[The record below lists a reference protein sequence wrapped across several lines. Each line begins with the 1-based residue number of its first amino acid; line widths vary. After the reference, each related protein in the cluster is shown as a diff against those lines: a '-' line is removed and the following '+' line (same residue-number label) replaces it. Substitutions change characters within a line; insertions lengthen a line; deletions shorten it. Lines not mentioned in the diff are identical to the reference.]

1 MLAATTDRLRAEAG
15 STAALLA
22 AQSDKDAMTGV
33 VLELGNSLGVAL
45 DTSQATQ
52 IGLAALAIRQREVAV
67 AEVAHARV
75 ARLTAARAAGG
86 GWVVL
91 EESGDPAGS
100 PFAPYRRLEAESESG
115 RALLVRGRAGRALRV
130 DGAPGR
136 PGAHRP
142 AYRTLSDD
150 PPDATG
156 AGDPPAPLL
165 PDAAERE
172 ARGRAACARPDF

>member
-1 MLAATTDRLRAEAG
+1 
-15 STAALLA
+15 
-22 AQSDKDAMTGV
+22 MTGV
-33 VLELGNSLGVAL
+33 VLELGDSLGVAL

-115 RALLVRGRAGRALRV
+115 RALLVRAEPDERFESTVHRV
-130 DGAPGR
+130 DPVRIDLRTGR
-136 PGAHRP
+136 
-142 AYRTLSDD
+142 LSDD

-172 ARGRAACARPDF
+172 ARAARLREA

>member
-1 MLAATTDRLRAEAG
+1 MA
-15 STAALLA
+15 
-22 AQSDKDAMTGV
+22 GV

-52 IGLAALAIRQREVAV
+52 IGLAALALRQREVAV

-115 RALLVRGRAGRALRV
+115 RALLVRAEPDERFRV
-130 DGAPGR
+130 DGAPR
-136 PGAHRP
+136 STRCASTCVPDDS
-142 AYRTLSDD
+142 SDD

-172 ARGRAACARPDF
+172 ARAARLREA